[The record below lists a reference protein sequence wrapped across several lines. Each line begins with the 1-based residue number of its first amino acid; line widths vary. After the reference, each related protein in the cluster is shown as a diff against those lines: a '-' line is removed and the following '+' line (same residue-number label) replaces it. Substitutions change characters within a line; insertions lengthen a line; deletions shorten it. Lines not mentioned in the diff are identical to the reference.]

1 MKILTLQDT
10 MRHVL
15 IEKDGRL
22 KIKNL
27 VEIIKKHML
36 YTRINGQTV
45 PITQIKARVRTY
57 QEDFIIENDEIRM
70 GKDEP
75 EQLRFEKHRQ
85 EIIQQLKGQNPDLRK
100 RIMAVMDKLENL
112 FKAESINKGNPLN
125 EDQKDK
131 IFSHK

>member
-1 MKILTLQDT
+1 MKILTLHEAMEQ
-10 MRHVL
+10 VL

-22 KIKNL
+22 PIKNL
-27 VEIIKKHML
+27 VEIINKHML
-36 YTRINGQTV
+36 YTRMDGQPV
-45 PITQIKARVRTY
+45 PISQIKARVRTY
-57 QEDFIIENDEIRM
+57 PEDFIIENDEIRLV
-70 GKDEP
+70 KDDP